1 MCAPEGFHYWLN
13 HVKQRLIIVLDHNIR
28 NGLDPCPSD
37 IILLRELYNVYDNG
51 AVDTYSDSEIRIDVI
66 QKSLFSLEENDEL
79 PKAGTN
85 DSQK

>member
-66 QKSLFSLEENDEL
+66 QKSLFSLEGNDEL
-79 PKAGTN
+79 PKVGTN